1 MMSRPKAAPRRLI
14 VALGL
19 LACLGVAAIAHAAPP
34 TATTRADAFTAT
46 VAYAVDGDTLRIEEA
61 DGDLAYVRLIGIDS
75 PESVKPDTTPE
86 CGGEGASESM
96 DHLAPEGATVRLVFD
111 GEREDDFGR
120 TLAHAYVG
128 GRQLELA
135 QLRQGWAEIYR
146 YHGRTFAG
154 LTRYYALQA
163 RAKAA
168 GRGVWGQCGGDFHSG
183 RD

>member
-1 MMSRPKAAPRRLI
+1 MPTFKVTSRRLA
-14 VALGL
+14 VVLAVLTCL
-19 LACLGVAAIAHAAPP
+19 LVAANVVAVPASTP
-34 TATTRADAFTAT
+34 RASTFTAT
-46 VAYAVDGDTLRIEEA
+46 VAYAVDGDTLRTREA

-75 PESVKPDTTPE
+75 PESVKPDTPPE
-86 CGGEGASESM
+86 CGGDGASRAM
-96 DHLAPEGATVRLVFD
+96 DRLAPEGATVRLVFD
-111 GEREDDFGR
+111 GEREDNYGR

-154 LTRYYALQA
+154 LARYYALQDQ
-163 RAKAA
+163 AKAA